1 MNTNNGWKL
10 VPVWPTEEMLTA
22 ARQAPIPTLMVDSYS
37 AEQNLGN
44 GARYRAMLA
53 AAPESPPLT
62 VTVDPDPRG
71 VSVGVYQG
79 SSCVYHGAHPIP
91 AGSEQERDWEL
102 SCDACNGS
110 GHVFVE
116 RQVAERKTD
125 VQDFKEECPHCDG
138 RGFTIAFQDIPGI
151 AEYVKSCRPAP
162 AAGDALDA
170 ERLRRIAW
178 LIGSIFVHGDF
189 KAETFN
195 ERELE
200 KLLRENGTFWDSLA
214 QFDAALSASQQGGE

>member
-170 ERLRRIAW
+170 ITLPIAAARMIRREYLPSNPRRMSHVAVRDAVEKFLGALEAAEAAIA
-178 LIGSIFVHGDF
+178 
-189 KAETFN
+189 
-195 ERELE
+195 
-200 KLLRENGTFWDSLA
+200 
-214 QFDAALSASQQGGE
+214 QQKGEA

>member
-1 MNTNNGWKL
+1 
-10 VPVWPTEEMLTA
+10 MLTA

-53 AAPESPPLT
+53 AAPDSPPLT
-62 VTVDPDPRG
+62 GTVDPDPRG

-170 ERLRRIAW
+170 ITLPIAAARMIRREYLPSNPRRMSHVAVRDAVEKFLGALEAAEAAIA
-178 LIGSIFVHGDF
+178 
-189 KAETFN
+189 
-195 ERELE
+195 
-200 KLLRENGTFWDSLA
+200 
-214 QFDAALSASQQGGE
+214 QQKGEA

>member
-1 MNTNNGWKL
+1 MKTVTFDESKFAL

-170 ERLRRIAW
+170 ITLPIAAARMIRREYLPSNPRRMSHVAVRDAVEKFLGALEAAEAAIA
-178 LIGSIFVHGDF
+178 
-189 KAETFN
+189 
-195 ERELE
+195 
-200 KLLRENGTFWDSLA
+200 
-214 QFDAALSASQQGGE
+214 QQKGEA

>member
-53 AAPESPPLT
+53 AAPESPPLP

-170 ERLRRIAW
+170 ITLPIAAARMIRREYLPSNPRRMSHVAVRDAVEKFLGALEAAEAAIA
-178 LIGSIFVHGDF
+178 
-189 KAETFN
+189 
-195 ERELE
+195 
-200 KLLRENGTFWDSLA
+200 
-214 QFDAALSASQQGGE
+214 QQKGEA

>member
-1 MNTNNGWKL
+1 
-10 VPVWPTEEMLTA
+10 
-22 ARQAPIPTLMVDSYS
+22 MVDSYS

-170 ERLRRIAW
+170 ITLPIAAARMLRRDYLPSNPRRMSHVAGRDAGEKSLGALEAAEAAIA
-178 LIGSIFVHGDF
+178 
-189 KAETFN
+189 
-195 ERELE
+195 
-200 KLLRENGTFWDSLA
+200 
-214 QFDAALSASQQGGE
+214 QQKGEA

>member
-79 SSCVYHGAHPIP
+79 SSCVYHGAPPIP
-91 AGSEQERDWEL
+91 AGSAQARAGAL

-138 RGFTIAFQDIPGI
+138 RGFTIAFQDSPGI

-162 AAGDALDA
+162 AAGDALDVLILTHA
-170 ERLRRIAW
+170 LQDLRQAFVIAVGDKSPFARIA
-178 LIGSIFVHGDF
+178 
-189 KAETFN
+189 
-195 ERELE
+195 LE
-200 KLLRENGTFWDSLA
+200 KADSAIA
-214 QFDAALSASQQGGE
+214 QQSQRKEA